1 MGIPRAAHRQ
11 RDTARKLS
19 VAVDH
24 GLCIGNAMRITIA
37 TKAFTLN
44 DDRQAIPAD
53 VDADSAELII
63 DAAKNCPVAAILVAD
78 ADSGERLFP

>member
-1 MGIPRAAHRQ
+1 M
-11 RDTARKLS
+11 ARKLS

-24 GLCIGNAMRITIA
+24 GLCIGNAMCITIA

-44 DDRQAIPAD
+44 DDRQAVPAD

-63 DAAKNCPVAAILVAD
+63 DAAENCPVAAILVAD
-78 ADSGERLFP
+78 ADSGERLSP

>member
-1 MGIPRAAHRQ
+1 M
-11 RDTARKLS
+11 ARKLS

-24 GLCIGNAMRITIA
+24 GLCVGNAMCTTIA

-63 DAAKNCPVAAILVAD
+63 DAAENCPVAAILVAD
-78 ADSGERLFP
+78 ANNCERLFP

>member
-1 MGIPRAAHRQ
+1 M
-11 RDTARKLS
+11 ARKLS

-24 GLCIGNAMRITIA
+24 GLCVGNAMCITIA

-53 VDADSAELII
+53 VDVDSAELIR
-63 DAAKNCPVAAILVAD
+63 DAAENCPSAAIRVAD
-78 ADSGERLFP
+78 ADNGEQLFP